1 MATVNT
7 AWDHV
12 SGNIFKT
19 WVIMFFFSVFT
30 VCVIYIIARGFGYGE
45 VGGLGLI
52 GFALILA
59 GIMNLVSYYYSDKI
73 VLGISGAKLLKHD
86 ANEPVGSFTSKELY
100 HLVENL
106 CIAAGL
112 PVPKIYIIDD
122 SAPNAFATGRDPK
135 HSAIAFTSGILQ
147 KLNKQELEGVTAH
160 ELSHVGNRDTLVMA
174 MVSVLV
180 GTIALLSDFFLRSM
194 WFGGRDRNN
203 KGSAI
208 FVILAIAAA
217 ILAPIVAT
225 LIQLAV
231 SRRREFLADA
241 SGVLLTRYPQGLA
254 QALQKISGDREP
266 LEVANRG
273 TAHLY
278 IVNPLKGKEAKV
290 WLAGLF
296 NTHPPVEARI
306 KALREMEGLP
316 AEASSAK
323 AGKV

>member
-19 WVIMFFFSVFT
+19 WVIMFLFSLFT
-30 VCVIYIIARGFGYGE
+30 VAVVYIIARGFGYGE
-45 VGGLGLI
+45 VGGLGI
-52 GFALILA
+52 VGFALIMA
-59 GIMNLVSYYYSDKI
+59 GIMNFVSYFWSDKI
-73 VLGISGAKLLKHD
+73 VLGVSGAKPIK
-86 ANEPVGSFTSKELY
+86 KEDNPEVY
-100 HLVENL
+100 RIVENL

-112 PVPKIYIIDD
+112 PLPKIYIIDD
-122 SAPNAFATGRDPK
+122 TATNAFATGRDPK
-135 HSAIAFTSGILQ
+135 HAAIAFTKGILQ

-160 ELSHVGNRDTLVMA
+160 ELSHVGNRDTLLMA
-174 MVSVLV
+174 VVSVLV
-180 GTIALLSDFFLRSM
+180 GTIALLADFFLRSM
-194 WFGGRDRNN
+194 FYGGRDREGRGNQL
-203 KGSAI
+203 
-208 FVILAIAAA
+208 FVILAIVAA

-254 QALQKISGDREP
+254 SALQKISGDREP

-278 IVNPLKGKEAKV
+278 IVNPLKGQDAKQ

-296 NTHPPVEARI
+296 NTHPPIEMRI
-306 KALREMEGLP
+306 KALREMEG
-316 AEASSAK
+316 K
-323 AGKV
+323 I

>member
-1 MATVNT
+1 MATIRT

-19 WVIMFFFSVFT
+19 WVIMFFFSLLT
-30 VCVIYIIARGFGYGE
+30 VAVVYVIASGFGYGE
-45 VGGLGLI
+45 VGGLGI
-52 GFALILA
+52 VGFALIMA
-59 GIMNLVSYYYSDKI
+59 GVMNFVSYFWSDKI
-73 VLGISGAKLLKHD
+73 VLGISGAKPIDEK
-86 ANEPVGSFTSKELY
+86 NNKELY
-100 HLVENL
+100 RLVENL

-112 PVPKIYIIDD
+112 PTPKIYTIND

-135 HSAIAFTSGILQ
+135 HAAICYTSGILE

-160 ELSHVGNRDTLVMA
+160 ELSHVGNRDTLLLAV
-174 MVSVLV
+174 VSVLV

-194 WFGGRDRNN
+194 WFGGRDRDS
-203 KGSAI
+203 KGNTL
-208 FVILAIAAA
+208 FVVLAIVAA
-217 ILAPIVAT
+217 ILAPIVAM

-241 SGVLLTRYPQGLA
+241 SGVLLTRYPEGLA
-254 QALQKISGDREP
+254 SALQKISSDKEP

-278 IVNPLKGKEAKV
+278 IVNPLKGNEAKA

-296 NTHPPVEARI
+296 NTHPSIEARI
-306 KALREMEGLP
+306 KALREMEG
-316 AEASSAK
+316 
-323 AGKV
+323 KV

>member
-1 MATVNT
+1 MANVKT

-19 WVIMFFFSVFT
+19 WLIMFFFSTFT
-30 VCVIYIIARGFGYGE
+30 VAVIYVIAQGFGYGE
-45 VGGLGLI
+45 VGGLGI
-52 GFALILA
+52 VGFALIMA
-59 GIMNLVSYYYSDKI
+59 GVMNFVSFFWSDKI
-73 VLGISGAKLLKHD
+73 VLGVSRAK
-86 ANEPVGSFTSKELY
+86 PVLEKDNKELY
-100 HLVENL
+100 RTVENL

-112 PVPKIYIIDD
+112 PTPKIYVIEDT
-122 SAPNAFATGRDPK
+122 ATNAFATGRDPK
-135 HSAIAFTSGILQ
+135 HASIAYTLGILQ

-160 ELSHVGNRDTLVMA
+160 ELSHVGNRDTLLMA
-174 MVSVLV
+174 VVSILV
-180 GTIALLSDFFLRSM
+180 GTIALLSDFFMRSM
-194 WFGGRDRNN
+194 WFGGRNDRDS
-203 KGSAI
+203 KGNQL
-208 FVILAIAAA
+208 FMILAIIAA

-254 QALQKISGDREP
+254 SALQKISADREP

-278 IVNPLKGKEAKV
+278 IVNPLKGHDAKQ

-296 NTHPPVEARI
+296 NTHPPIEARI
-306 KALREMEGLP
+306 KALREMEG
-316 AEASSAK
+316 K
-323 AGKV
+323 I